1 MNIISGIVTFVLL
14 LGTGF
19 GLFFLLLLGLNGFSE
34 REANVAIVF
43 YLVWGLVFAVV
54 FGAASFFFTKFL
66 IAKSFNAILALILS
80 IVVATAIGA
89 AIDFGG
95 LMISALIASEIRN
108 SYIKK

>member
-14 LGTGF
+14 LGIGVASF
-19 GLFFLLLLGLNGFSE
+19 FFLLLALNGFSE

-43 YLVWGLVFAVV
+43 YCIWILFFAIA

-66 IAKSFNAILALILS
+66 IAKSFNAILAVILS
-80 IVVATAIGA
+80 IVAATGIGA

-95 LMISALIASEIRN
+95 LFISAIIASEIRE